1 MGDFDVSNISATA
14 VLTAKMRALE
24 TDRPEPL
31 ISDPYAACLVEHSGL
46 DMASVQLEQMTGQR
60 LFESN
65 IVRTHFLDT
74 SLLAAIAGGV
84 TQVVI
89 LGSGLD
95 TRVAR
100 LELPSQCVVF
110 EIDQANVIAYKK
122 RVYAEEGVVVPADW
136 RPRSGDLEGDW
147 IGELTTAGFDPEVA
161 TAWVIEGVLF
171 YFSDDVVAKLIQ
183 TVSDYSAQGSQLLA
197 VHFGA
202 GALVEAQTRE
212 MAAAATNAGG
222 YGFKSIVA
230 EPVGWLDE
238 YGWDVEAET
247 FGSAAHRLGRTIPYD
262 IEETPGQEI
271 AWLIKAVKR

>member
-74 SLLAAIAGGV
+74 SLQAAIAGGV

-122 RVYAEEGVVVPADW
+122 RVYA
-136 RPRSGDLEGDW
+136 
-147 IGELTTAGFDPEVA
+147 
-161 TAWVIEGVLF
+161 
-171 YFSDDVVAKLIQ
+171 
-183 TVSDYSAQGSQLLA
+183 
-197 VHFGA
+197 
-202 GALVEAQTRE
+202 
-212 MAAAATNAGG
+212 
-222 YGFKSIVA
+222 
-230 EPVGWLDE
+230 
-238 YGWDVEAET
+238 
-247 FGSAAHRLGRTIPYD
+247 
-262 IEETPGQEI
+262 
-271 AWLIKAVKR
+271 